1 MYPVSDW
8 SSLCSGPSWISA
20 RARSHYRTGVNEP
33 FGSPVF
39 ARAGKTDPPSLRI
52 LSQTSAGEGVWG
64 HHVIACPFNAFSDQA
79 DWAAA
84 SLNLLASKER
94 PCARTLQAIR
104 ASLLASAIAR
114 TLRCSRFL
122 AASIQ
127 DLSPWRSQLFGLI
140 STTHAACTNN
150 TRR

>member
-1 MYPVSDW
+1 MK
-8 SSLCSGPSWISA
+8 
-20 RARSHYRTGVNEP
+20 YRGVEYYVAQ
-33 FGSPVF
+33 GVE
-39 ARAGKTDPPSLRI
+39 AGTWKFS
-52 LSQTSAGEGVWG
+52 TSMNDKIRTVRGKSRQDAAKVGKWVWG
-64 HHVIACPFNAFSDQA
+64 YHVIACPFHALSDQA

-94 PCARTLQAIR
+94 PCATTLQPIR

-127 DLSPWRSQLFGLI
+127 VEPWSRW
-140 STTHAACTNN
+140 H
-150 TRR
+150 